1 MTPGGGSEVKDMR
14 KVKSQEG
21 SAAGAQ
27 LVESPGTSPGASP
40 GEALGTSPGAS
51 LGASLGES
59 PGESPMRSRG
69 VTKNEKRL
77 SGMQATETM
86 KMEFR
91 NEILKPGMP
100 EILKSTFLEEKLI

>member
-1 MTPGGGSEVKDMR
+1 MKDKDMR
-14 KVKSQEG
+14 KVKYQEG

-27 LVESPGTSPGASP
+27 LLESPGASP

-51 LGASLGES
+51 LGASPEVS
-59 PGESPMRSRG
+59 PGASPGRSRG
-69 VTKNEKRL
+69 ATKNEKSL

-86 KMEFR
+86 NMEFR
-91 NEILKPGMP
+91 NEILKLEMP